1 MSGVL
6 DDIVLPLLPRC
17 PEGGG
22 AEAAEAVA
30 VDEDGVE
37 DGALHRRESGAVP
50 AVAASQAEGFF
61 FTSLS
66 PQTDFTNTK
75 RLVLG
80 WENSWQFF
88 ACVNGR

>member
-6 DDIVLPLLPRC
+6 DEVVLRLLPRG
-17 PEGGG
+17 PEGGR
-22 AEAAEAVA
+22 AECAESVT

-61 FTSLS
+61 SLHYLLIDG
-66 PQTDFTNTK
+66 TDLTNTK

-80 WENSWQFF
+80 
-88 ACVNGR
+88 

>member
-6 DDIVLPLLPRC
+6 DEVVLRLLPRG
-17 PEGGG
+17 PEGGR
-22 AEAAEAVA
+22 AECAESVS

-37 DGALHRRESGAVP
+37 DGALHSRESGAVP

-61 FTSLS
+61 SLHYLLIDG
-66 PQTDFTNTK
+66 TDLTNTK

-80 WENSWQFF
+80 
-88 ACVNGR
+88 